1 MAAAAGFFRS
11 GKVRSYFEENLEPEK
26 ILQFLEAFAGKKIIP
41 GATLIIL
48 DEIQACEKALTSLK
62 YFYEEAP
69 EYCVAAQPRGF

>member
-1 MAAAAGFFRS
+1 M
-11 GKVRSYFEENLEPEK
+11 
-26 ILQFLEAFAGKKIIP
+26 QFLEAFAGKKIIP